1 MTSRF
6 LACAA
11 IALSAGSAQAAFFSF
26 ASDSRDNAWTFSGS
40 GPNIVDASGPTDPL
54 VLMIEDNNGA
64 LPALQ
69 VSTQFNAQISLA
81 FAGDVNLGGG
91 AFSHNYLASGSF
103 HFLDVSSGTTLL
115 TVNFTNCL
123 YTSRGGA
130 SSWFTTGG
138 LQGDDGSGA
147 TVTMIWNGATL
158 PGYGLAPG
166 SLGSPRGFGFDL
178 TALNT
183 SGAIPYGGQN
193 PGVSLDSTSHLPN
206 ATWFSESSFSA
217 SASAV
222 PAPGGAV
229 VLGLAGLAAARRR
242 RR

>member
-11 IALSAGSAQAAFFSF
+11 VAFAAGSAQGAFFSF
-26 ASDSRDNAWTFSGS
+26 ASDSRDHAWTYSGS
-40 GPNIVDASGPTDPL
+40 GANVSDATAPSDPVTL
-54 VLMIEDNNGA
+54 LIEDNNGA
-64 LPALQ
+64 LPALN
-69 VSTQFNAQISLA
+69 VSAQFNAQYTLS

-91 AFSHNYLASGSF
+91 AVSHNYLASGSF
-103 HFLDVSSGTTLL
+103 HFVDVASGTNLL

-123 YTSRGGA
+123 FTARGA
-130 SSWFTTGG
+130 AASWFTTAA

-147 TVTMIWNGATL
+147 TVDMIWGGANL

-166 SLGSPRGFGFDL
+166 ALGSPRGFGFDL

-183 SGAIPYGGQN
+183 SGAIPYAGQN
-193 PGVSLDSTSHLPN
+193 PGVALDAGHFPA

-217 SASAV
+217 SASTV
-222 PAPGGAV
+222 PAPGCISV
-229 VLGLAGLAAARRR
+229 IGLAGLAAARRR